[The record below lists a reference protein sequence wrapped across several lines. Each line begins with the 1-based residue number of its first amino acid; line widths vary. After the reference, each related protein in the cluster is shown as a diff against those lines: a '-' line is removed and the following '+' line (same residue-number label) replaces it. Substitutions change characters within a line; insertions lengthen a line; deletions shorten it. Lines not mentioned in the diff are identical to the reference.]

1 MFSASPSPLHIFGH
15 QLNFEVVLPT
25 GQGIP
30 PCDVAAQPT
39 LVQPASRRV
48 KLSCHRDRA
57 KQRFFPHPL
66 QFCGNARVVLA
77 LPCSSKH
84 STPPSTLIIS
94 LFPSDFVILP
104 LPLSLSPPASIAA
117 ISSNIHQFHSSREKR
132 EGGDKKSTW
141 DGRISVG
148 ARRPARGRGRDSDPT
163 EKEWDGSEHRRE
175 KGRCLKSTDMT
186 FIHFSSVVVVSPTT
200 IIVIGMSCFK

>member
-104 LPLSLSPPASIAA
+104 HPCSLSPLPSRRFLPTSI
-117 ISSNIHQFHSSREKR
+117 SFTRVEKR
-132 EGGDKKSTW
+132 GKEEIKSRR
-141 DGRISVG
+141 GMGVIRRGVV
-148 ARRPARGRGRDSDPT
+148 RRPVGGAGERFRSDRERMGR
-163 EKEWDGSEHRRE
+163 E
-175 KGRCLKSTDMT
+175 
-186 FIHFSSVVVVSPTT
+186 
-200 IIVIGMSCFK
+200 

>member
-39 LVQPASRRV
+39 LVQPASRRG

-66 QFCGNARVVLA
+66 QFCGNARVVLT
-77 LPCSSKH
+77 LPQLLSSL
-84 STPPSTLIIS
+84 SSPRTSS
-94 LFPSDFVILP
+94 SFP
-104 LPLSLSPPASIAA
+104 LPLALSIAA

-148 ARRPARGRGRDSDPT
+148 ASAGRGPWGGAGERFRSD
-163 EKEWDGSEHRRE
+163 RE
-175 KGRCLKSTDMT
+175 RMGRE
-186 FIHFSSVVVVSPTT
+186 
-200 IIVIGMSCFK
+200 